1 MNLCSSSRLFL
12 LTYLVKCTRTLLNLN
27 SKGPY
32 SSSESEIKF
41 LPCLFT
47 FSIKHEIRHFKSYLC
62 KNGKEMYKKAR
73 CLCKVVVLFIKP
85 FFLGRFRCRR
95 VRLNLKV
102 PNLTKIGDYLQPKPG
117 GIIDYGSWPKQSPH
131 HNTISRYTS
140 TVNII
145 LTNLRTKIHKWYSA
159 SLGEQLPMLQ
169 TV

>member
-1 MNLCSSSRLFL
+1 M
-12 LTYLVKCTRTLLNLN
+12 
-27 SKGPY
+27 
-32 SSSESEIKF
+32 
-41 LPCLFT
+41 
-47 FSIKHEIRHFKSYLC
+47 
-62 KNGKEMYKKAR
+62 
-73 CLCKVVVLFIKP
+73 CKVVVLFIKP
-85 FFLGRFRCRR
+85 FILDIF
-95 VRLNLKV
+95 VAVASLNLKV
-102 PNLTKIGDYLQPKPG
+102 PNLKKIGDHLQPKPG